1 MVEKNLVQTKLKE
14 LRDYVR
20 QLDRYKG
27 ITIEELEESLEK
39 TWSIERGLQLSIQL
53 VLDVGGHILS
63 EEGVTVESYSEII
76 EELGRQD
83 ILPRKF
89 AKNIK
94 GMAGFRNILV
104 HDYLEVDLKLL
115 VKLVNNNLSDFRKF
129 AQYILKYVKNE

>member
-129 AQYILKYVKNE
+129 AQYILEYVTNE

>member
-53 VLDVGGHILS
+53 VLDVGSHILS

>member
-20 QLDRYKG
+20 QLDRYQG

-76 EELGRQD
+76 EELGKQD
-83 ILPRKF
+83 ILPEKF